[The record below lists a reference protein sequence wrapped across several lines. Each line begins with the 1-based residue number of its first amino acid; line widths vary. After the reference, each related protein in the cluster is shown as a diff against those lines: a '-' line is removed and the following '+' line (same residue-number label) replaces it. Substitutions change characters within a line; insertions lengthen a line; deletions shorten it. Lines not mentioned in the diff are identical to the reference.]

1 MSIILTVYSEAAG
14 EWTVKSVLGGNDLTS
29 DNYQEK
35 YQKTIAFWKE
45 VEDHKQGVNHS
56 YTHTFHSTSHK
67 PVFTVSIGFSIT
79 FPIEHVHSLMIF
91 MNSDPT
97 AYHIC
102 NNSILC
108 MIIIAFYGLLCTAGL
123 YGLQ

>member
-1 MSIILTVYSEAAG
+1 MYVINPVYLFKMVQPSLLTEIVPSAARPRTRG
-14 EWTVKSVLGGNDLTS
+14 AS
-29 DNYQEK
+29 
-35 YQKTIAFWKE
+35 
-45 VEDHKQGVNHS
+45 
-56 YTHTFHSTSHK
+56 
-67 PVFTVSIGFSIT
+67 SIT

-91 MNSDPT
+91 MNSGPT

-102 NNSILC
+102 NKSILC